1 MRGAGFRIQCAPGP
15 GSLCL
20 LFCVMLHL
28 LPISLPLQAYAI
40 ELRDSLSGLQNR
52 YASVQTVKGNF
63 QQIYRAPGIR
73 RDESGEFWLKKP
85 GLMRWEYHSPEEQ
98 LFVADGR
105 ESFLYIPRDRQ
116 VTVQPL
122 SAADLHNT
130 PFELLLGP
138 GSIEKNYSVS
148 WEKEF
153 KPTAERTLLIRLT
166 PRRQA
171 QYSFLVLE
179 MDSEDFEIRR
189 ISTRE
194 PTGSTSEFLLSSV
207 TTNVKLDDKLFRFKI
222 PKGSEVIRMKS
233 E

>member
-1 MRGAGFRIQCAPGP
+1 M
-15 GSLCL
+15 
-20 LFCVMLHL
+20 
-28 LPISLPLQAYAI
+28 
-40 ELRDSLSGLQNR
+40 
-52 YASVQTVKGNF
+52 
-63 QQIYRAPGIR
+63 
-73 RDESGEFWLKKP
+73 
-85 GLMRWEYHSPEEQ
+85 
-98 LFVADGR
+98 
-105 ESFLYIPRDRQ
+105 
-116 VTVQPL
+116 
-122 SAADLHNT
+122 
-130 PFELLLGP
+130 
-138 GSIEKNYSVS
+138 
-148 WEKEF
+148 EKEF

-189 ISTRE
+189 ILTRE